1 MTENNEKLSIVI
13 NTADDKRA
21 DDITALQVTEITSIA
36 DYFVICS
43 GNSERQTIAIADA
56 IDDKMHKSGYE
67 LKAKE
72 GHRSGRWILL
82 DFGDIIVHIFHKEDR
97 EFYNLERLWIDGKK
111 LDIDN
116 YIG

>member
-1 MTENNEKLSIVI
+1 MTENNEKLSLVI

-21 DDITALQVTEITSIA
+21 FNIEILYVSNLTSIA

-56 IDDKMHKSGYE
+56 IDDKLHKEGYE
-67 LKAKE
+67 LRAKE

-116 YIG
+116 YIS